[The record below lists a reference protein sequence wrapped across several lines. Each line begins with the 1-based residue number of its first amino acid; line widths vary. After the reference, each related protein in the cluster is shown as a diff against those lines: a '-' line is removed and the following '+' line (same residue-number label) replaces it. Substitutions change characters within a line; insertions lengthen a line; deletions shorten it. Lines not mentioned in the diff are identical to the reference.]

1 MEFMKLKYLILKP
14 VRKVISSVEQG
25 FQVYLFLVDILD
37 KASFKRFPKAIAKL
51 MEIPGRQKITVLLHG
66 KNYSFRYYSEPND
79 QLNISCRNNL
89 LQWEPKSRA
98 IWSILSINSKN
109 IMDIGA
115 YTGVYALT
123 AASSNSNARIYA
135 IEPNKD
141 MAQQLLKNI
150 EINYLNSNIEV
161 HNYALWKKD
170 TVLKFYSYKDSS
182 KNSLFSKDAEPESFR
197 EIEAFAIDSRSEYK
211 NVDLIKIDVENA
223 ELNVL
228 EGARILLR
236 SKSPIILME
245 ALTIEELNAQRKF
258 LKEFSYLDPIQVAES
273 GSDKRNYI
281 WTTSVN
287 HKRVQESMSKA
298 PLLMTES

>member
-1 MEFMKLKYLILKP
+1 MKLKYLILKP
-14 VRKVISSVEQG
+14 VRKVISSVEPG
-25 FQVYLFLVDILD
+25 FQVYLFLVDIID

-66 KNYSFRYYSEPND
+66 KYYSFRYYSEPND

-123 AASSNSNARIYA
+123 AASSNSNAIIYA

-141 MAQQLLKNI
+141 MAQQILKNI

-161 HNYALWKKD
+161 HNYALWKKN

-211 NVDLIKIDVENA
+211 NVDLI
-223 ELNVL
+223 
-228 EGARILLR
+228 EGARNLLR
-236 SKSPIILME
+236 SNSPIILME
-245 ALTIEELNAQRKF
+245 ALTIEELGAQQKI
-258 LKEFSYLDPIQVAES
+258 LKEFSYLDPIQVSES
-273 GSDKRNYI
+273 GSDKRNYL
-281 WTTSVN
+281 WTTSEN
-287 HKRVQESMSKA
+287 LKKVQESLDKVDLITTQS
-298 PLLMTES
+298 